1 MHASVQSNYRSANR
15 GNSRRSIFDCRNSP
29 ISTGFRF
36 VLDYPGNVSKTHAG
50 ALSAMQIP
58 TIQSAQATHQ
68 DEPRH
73 PWNQSWCGY
82 RMRMQSSGAIDFPA
96 VTNHSRCREL
106 KRAHCP
112 GGGPVDSSEPGGF
125 FSGTFSSGAGA
136 CASGASGAAG
146 ATPSGR
152 VASRAR

>member
-1 MHASVQSNYRSANR
+1 
-15 GNSRRSIFDCRNSP
+15 
-29 ISTGFRF
+29 
-36 VLDYPGNVSKTHAG
+36 
-50 ALSAMQIP
+50 MQIP

-73 PWNQSWCGY
+73 PWNQSWRGY
-82 RMRMQSSGAIDFPA
+82 RMRMQPSGRHRLLA
-96 VTNHSRCREL
+96 VTNHSRCRVL
-106 KRAHCP
+106 KRNHCP

-125 FSGTFSSGAGA
+125 FSGTFSSVGGA

-146 ATPSGR
+146 ATPFGR